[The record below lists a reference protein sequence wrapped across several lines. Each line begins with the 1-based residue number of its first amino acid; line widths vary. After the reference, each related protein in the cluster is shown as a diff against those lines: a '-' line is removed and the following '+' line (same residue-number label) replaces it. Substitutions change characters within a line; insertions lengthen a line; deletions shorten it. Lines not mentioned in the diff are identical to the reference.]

1 MATVYYVE
9 DDENIREL
17 TLYALRHSDL
27 EARGFSSV
35 AGFFEACSEQRPDII
50 LLDIMLPDTDGLQ
63 ILDRIRHDEG
73 LQDIPVMMLT
83 AKDTELDIVTA
94 LDRGADDHLAKP
106 FGMMELVSRVKAL
119 LRRAQR
125 PTLGEQRP
133 SIAHGDILI
142 DEGAHQASIGGMP
155 LDLTLKEF
163 ELLRVLMRHA
173 GNVLT
178 RAQLFEAVW
187 GSAFLGTT
195 RTVDVHMQT
204 LRQKMEAAQ
213 PGASAAIQTVRGV
226 GYRFGDARSHA

>member
-27 EARGFSSV
+27 EARGFPSV

-125 PTLGEQRP
+125 LTSGEQRP

-142 DEGAHQASIGGMP
+142 DEGAHQASIGGRP

-213 PGASAAIQTVRGV
+213 PGASAVIQTVRGV